1 MSSDFKLVN
10 ITDSTIE
17 DITSELTLPVIC
29 GANSNTFQTFNAQ
42 ASGGTN
48 QIQFNVQVP
57 SLSTIVSRHFLC
69 QSTFRI
75 TLNIAGGV
83 TAGYWA
89 ANEVLYD
96 YGVSNSLGV
105 FPLNALVTTMMSNLN
120 NATVSVNSR
129 EVLAGLLKLCNY
141 EDLAR
146 YNSMTPSLVDSF
158 YQKYVD
164 GLGSNNNTL
173 ANYSVGS
180 YAKEF
185 QPRGAYPVSLLEI
198 DGTPINGLK
207 VVASDAGTAPF
218 ASFMIEFNV
227 TEPLMFL
234 SPFISGNSNNQAG
247 FLGLNN
253 LTLTLNLGTAD
264 RAISNSSYADLNGQQ
279 GKITKTISSVSLD
292 SYSDAKLMLNF
303 LTPPPMLYD
312 KIESKNIVNYNQ
324 YTSYNYSINSPFNAG
339 TNMTYSFNNVQLN
352 QVPNK
357 ILIFARPQ
365 NMDSY
370 TSNFFYVI
378 KSLSINFSNKS
389 GLLSS
394 ASPIQL
400 YDMSVRNG
408 LQMSYYEYS
417 GSGVS
422 NNSAGLSGV
431 VPTIGSIAVIDPA
444 IDLSIDAQLSNMS
457 GGQFNMQFN
466 VELQNQTADSENIT
480 LYLVTVNSGIFITEN
495 GSSSFVTGML
505 NQEMV
510 LDTKSKTPI
519 TDKETYE
526 KRIVGGSVENLGAI
540 HKHVKQ
546 QYSHATEHENNVDMQ
561 GSGENAGVMSGGF
574 MNAGA
579 MSGGKTGKP
588 MHRRV
593 HKFL

>member
-1 MSSDFKLVN
+1 MSDFKLVN

-17 DITSELTLPVIC
+17 DITSEITLPVIC
-29 GANSNTFQTFNAQ
+29 GANSNTYQTFNAQ

-69 QSTFRI
+69 QSTFRV
-75 TLNIAGGV
+75 TMNIAGGV
-83 TAGYWA
+83 TAAYWA
-89 ANEVLYD
+89 ENEVLYD
-96 YGVSNSLGV
+96 YGVMNSLGA
-105 FPLNALVTTMMSNLN
+105 FPLNAMVTTMMSNLN

-141 EDLAR
+141 EDLAK

-158 YQKYVD
+158 YQQYVD
-164 GLGSNNNTL
+164 GMGSNNNTL

-185 QPRGAYPVSLLEI
+185 QPRGAYPVSLLNM

-207 VVASDAGTAPF
+207 IVASAAGTAPF

-253 LTLTLNLGTAD
+253 LTLTLNLGSAD
-264 RAISNSSYADLNGQQ
+264 RSISNSSYANLMGAQ
-279 GKITKTISSVSLD
+279 GKATRTISSVTLN

-357 ILIFARPQ
+357 VLIFARPQ

-370 TSNFFYVI
+370 SANFFYVI

-408 LQMSYYEYS
+408 LQMSYYEFS
-417 GSGVS
+417 GKGVS
-422 NNSAGLSGV
+422 NNKDGLSSV
-431 VPTIGSIAVIDPA
+431 VSTIGSIAVIDPA

-466 VELQNQTADSENIT
+466 VELQNQTAISENIT

-519 TDKETYE
+519 TDKGTYE
-526 KRIVGGSVENLGAI
+526 KKIVGGSVENLGAI

-546 QYSHATEHENNVDMQ
+546 QYSHATEHEKHVDGQ
-561 GSGENAGVMSGGF
+561 GSGENAGVMSAGI
-574 MNAGA
+574 MSAGA
-579 MSGGKTGKP
+579 MSGGKGKP
-588 MHRRV
+588 MQRRV